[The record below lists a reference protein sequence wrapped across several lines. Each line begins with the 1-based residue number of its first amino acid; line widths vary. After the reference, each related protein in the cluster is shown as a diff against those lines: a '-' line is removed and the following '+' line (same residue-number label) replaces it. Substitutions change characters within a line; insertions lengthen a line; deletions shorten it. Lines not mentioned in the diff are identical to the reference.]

1 MKHEGEKDQ
10 EEVLKLHRLLER
22 RAAPPEAPWL
32 ASRIIEATAQSVPK
46 KCASYG
52 SGIAELLAE
61 IIPRPAYAL
70 ASALLLGF
78 LCGYA
83 IPPQAPGPVP
93 SSLQSTMN
101 SMVQDFLVVD
111 EMML

>member
-1 MKHEGEKDQ
+1 MEHEGRKDQ
-10 EEVLKLHRLLER
+10 KEALKLHRLLER
-22 RAAPPEAPWL
+22 RAAPPKAPWL
-32 ASRIIEATAQSVPK
+32 ASRIIEAAAQSIPK
-46 KCASYG
+46 KRG
-52 SGIAELLAE
+52 SSNSRIAALLAE
-61 IIPRPAYAL
+61 ILPRPAYAL

-83 IPPQAPGPVP
+83 IPPQAPSPVP
-93 SSLQSTMN
+93 SSLQSTM